1 MSQIPPPIIPIP
13 VSTGF
18 STSEGKI
25 VTGVL
30 AFLSLASAVVIYLIA
45 SKTIPAGTW
54 ADTIPG
60 LSALSSAWITANFVA
75 NRTAV
80 KAAALVASNVTK
92 SL

>member
-1 MSQIPPPIIPIP
+1 VSQIPPPIIPIP

-25 VTGVL
+25 AASIL

-54 ADTIPG
+54 ADLIPG
-60 LSALSSAWITANFVA
+60 LSAFASAWITTNFA
-75 NRTAV
+75 SNRTAV
-80 KAAALVASNVTK
+80 KTAALVASNVVK
-92 SL
+92 PQ